1 MNEFT
6 EEQESSPSKS
16 ITEYQYLRLEAIE
29 RIKLRQQI
37 TIGTLILAATL
48 LGIGVSQPK
57 IALIYPPLIV
67 FLALAWAQN
76 DYSIHRIS
84 YYIRTHFE
92 NLNPERYGWEN
103 YVASK
108 RLNRFRVVVL
118 SHNGLFI
125 ITQIMAIIIGSLN
138 SNTTTLEFWLLIT
151 LDMIGIILILLIVK
165 FSQIS

>member
-1 MNEFT
+1 MNEFN
-6 EEQESSPSKS
+6 EEKESSQPKS

-37 TIGTLILAATL
+37 TIGTLIFAATL
-48 LGIGVSQPK
+48 LSIGVSQPK

-67 FLALAWAQN
+67 FLALAWAQH
-76 DYSIHRIS
+76 DYSIQRIS

-92 NLNPERYGWEN
+92 DLDPEHYGWEN

-118 SHNGLFI
+118 SHNGWFI
-125 ITQIMAIIIGSLN
+125 ITQIMAIIIGALN
-138 SNTTTLEFWLLIT
+138 SNTTTIEFWLLIT
-151 LDMIGIILILLIVK
+151 LDIIGIILLLLIVR
-165 FSQIS
+165 FSKVG